1 MAFTTVGICLG
12 TVAVV
17 YIYVVAIG
25 GAASGLGAVKQQ
37 IVIGGLIAAVLA
49 LIAGIYYATLAASNV
64 RRLQAAAR
72 KVAQSYSVAASN
84 WRKAAERA
92 NSDDPISRDM
102 AEGNAQ
108 DGAHFEAHA
117 HQLRHELDGTPIP
130 AEAAA
135 YPTPA
140 EDK

>member
-1 MAFTTVGICLG
+1 MTTSESTIQYWTERAEQC
-12 TVAVV
+12 
-17 YIYVVAIG
+17 
-25 GAASGLGAVKQQ
+25 
-37 IVIGGLIAAVLA
+37 
-49 LIAGIYYATLAASNV
+49 LAAATEMKRTRS
-64 RRLQAAAR
+64 AAAR